1 MRGEICYTRERI
13 EGQGVM
19 ATDAIN
25 GRLDRMENRIDENA
39 ANIAELKGAYAH
51 LATKAD
57 IERVE
62 KRLQRFIL
70 AVAKVMIVVLTYLEN
85 LKLDEILSRLP

>member
-1 MRGEICYTRERI
+1 
-13 EGQGVM
+13 M

-39 ANIAELKGAYAH
+39 ANIAELKGAYEH

-70 AVAKVMIVVLTYLEN
+70 AVATVMTVVLTYLEN